1 MADVARLAG
10 VSVPTVSR
18 VVNGYTHVT
27 PHVRER
33 VEAAMAQLRYR
44 PNAAARALV
53 TNRSRHIGVITYAM
67 SVTSP
72 SLALF
77 GVSEE
82 ARTYGYSTNLVTLDD
97 VRAPSIRE
105 AFAHLARDA
114 VDGVVMLA
122 PMVEAAV
129 ALEGLELPM
138 PVVSFEQGSTAGN
151 NHSVTLDEV
160 LAGHLATRHLLD
172 LGHSTVSL
180 VRGPDG
186 WMATE
191 SREAGW
197 RRELTVAGRP
207 VQPPAQTADWSA
219 RSGYRAAQR
228 LAADPEVTAILVSS
242 DSMCL
247 GVYRALDEA
256 GRRVPDDV
264 SVVSF
269 DDAPEAPYYMPAL
282 TTVRLDFAAA
292 GRAAL
297 RRLLQVLDE
306 DPTGALEPPAP
317 SLVLRESSGPPPG

>member
-129 ALEGLELPM
+129 ALEG
-138 PVVSFEQGSTAGN
+138 Q
-151 NHSVTLDEV
+151 
-160 LAGHLATRHLLD
+160 
-172 LGHSTVSL
+172 
-180 VRGPDG
+180 
-186 WMATE
+186 
-191 SREAGW
+191 
-197 RRELTVAGRP
+197 
-207 VQPPAQTADWSA
+207 
-219 RSGYRAAQR
+219 
-228 LAADPEVTAILVSS
+228 
-242 DSMCL
+242 
-247 GVYRALDEA
+247 
-256 GRRVPDDV
+256 
-264 SVVSF
+264 
-269 DDAPEAPYYMPAL
+269 
-282 TTVRLDFAAA
+282 
-292 GRAAL
+292 
-297 RRLLQVLDE
+297 
-306 DPTGALEPPAP
+306 
-317 SLVLRESSGPPPG
+317 

>member
-27 PHVRER
+27 PQVRER

-97 VRAPSIRE
+97 VRAPSIRD
-105 AFAHLARDA
+105 ALAHLARDA

-122 PMVEAAV
+122 PMVGAAV

-138 PVVSFEQGSTAGN
+138 PVVSFADDPTARPPEF
-151 NHSVTLDEV
+151 SVT
-160 LAGHLATRHLLD
+160 G
-172 LGHSTVSL
+172 
-180 VRGPDG
+180 
-186 WMATE
+186 TE
-191 SREAGW
+191 KF
-197 RRELTVAGRP
+197 
-207 VQPPAQTADWSA
+207 
-219 RSGYRAAQR
+219 AA
-228 LAADPEVTAILVSS
+228 
-242 DSMCL
+242 L
-247 GVYRALDEA
+247 GVPGA
-256 GRRVPDDV
+256 DV
-264 SVVSF
+264 I
-269 DDAPEAPYYMPAL
+269 
-282 TTVRLDFAAA
+282 
-292 GRAAL
+292 
-297 RRLLQVLDE
+297 Q
-306 DPTGALEPPAP
+306 
-317 SLVLRESSGPPPG
+317 